1 MCSKKG
7 ILYGVYHDWTE
18 EISVVY
24 EMDKEGYFPEN
35 KFEGEIENGQ
45 PNGNGNGIWTQCDAL
60 PVKKSKKPLSS
71 S

>member
-1 MCSKKG
+1 MSSKKG

-35 KFEGEIENGQ
+35 KLKGKLKMVNLTEMEFG
-45 PNGNGNGIWTQCDAL
+45 
-60 PVKKSKKPLSS
+60 LSVVVQHMLVIS
-71 S
+71 